1 MATIRKNLLM
11 GKKAVATSDVYYE
24 LYRGHTLLVSL
35 AGKQAYSDEE
45 YQSLMNDVAHLVR
58 RKINILLVSNAQLE
72 EMACSLIDR
81 FGSQIN
87 EIILINHDGGVRDK
101 RGWIAPLL
109 TQSSI
114 ERILAGQHPDFRA
127 PNKDLRGQ
135 LTQVLSILP
144 KVGKISLISPTGLK
158 GEIIKWRGSGTMCV
172 DSRQLTL
179 SPLQDSE
186 LPIFR
191 EVYEAYVAEN
201 KFRRRSER
209 ELQTVGRCHQI
220 LRAKNSPIAGFSLI
234 EHTLPWLELSVWWA
248 QYKGDGFGSRVL
260 DAAKQQAAARGRR
273 LFALSTEE
281 DAIEILGRCGF
292 KNLGRISAITSRQP
306 PSPDLPDLPN
316 SVRNYDTSTRDP
328 YLMVEGSPERTNNG
342 GVETA
347 TR

>member
-1 MATIRKNLLM
+1 M
-11 GKKAVATSDVYYE
+11 GKKAVAVSDVYYE

-45 YQSLMNDVAHLVR
+45 YQAIMDDVAHLVR
-58 RKINILLVSNAQLE
+58 RKINILLVSNEQLE

-109 TQSSI
+109 TGSSI
-114 ERILAGQHPDFRA
+114 EKILAGQHPDFRA
-127 PNKDLRGQ
+127 VTKDLRGQ
-135 LTQVLSILP
+135 LTQVLSLLP

-158 GEIIKWRGSGTMCV
+158 GEIVRWRGSGTMCV
-172 DSRQLTL
+172 DSKQLNL

-186 LPIFR
+186 MPIFR

-209 ELQTVGRCHQI
+209 ELQSVGRCHQI
-220 LRAKNSPIAGFSLI
+220 LRAKNSPIAGFSLV
-234 EHTLPWLELSVWWA
+234 EHTAPWLELSVWWA
-248 QYKGDGFGSRVL
+248 QYKGDGFGTRVL

-273 LFALSTEE
+273 LFALSTED
-281 DAIEILGRCGF
+281 DAIEILTRCGF
-292 KNLGRISAITSRQP
+292 RNLGRISAITARQP
-306 PSPDLPDLPN
+306 YPPDLQDLPDLPN
-316 SVRNYDTSTRDP
+316 SVRNYDNSTRDP
-328 YLMVEGSPERTNNG
+328 FILVEGSPARPNG
-342 GVETA
+342 GDVETA
-347 TR
+347 TRVS